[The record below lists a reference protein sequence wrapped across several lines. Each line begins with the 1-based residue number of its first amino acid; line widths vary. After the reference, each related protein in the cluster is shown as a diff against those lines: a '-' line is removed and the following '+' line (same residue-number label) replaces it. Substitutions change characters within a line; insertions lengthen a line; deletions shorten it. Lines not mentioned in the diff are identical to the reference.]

1 MRKDGKQMKNV
12 VSIVLLV
19 CMLLSLLAGC
29 GLVGK
34 EESKVSSETEEIK
47 SEQPSETK
55 PEEPA
60 ETKPTETKPTETKPT
75 ETKPVEDAQTKPPDI
90 TEEKPDKDPDKDP
103 SEGVYE
109 KGLLTDT
116 SFESEYLN
124 IRFSLPE
131 GFVMAT
137 KEDME
142 NLMNIGADA
151 FDIDKITID
160 YAKVSTIYE
169 MMASSPMGTP
179 NVIVMAEKLMLSN
192 ITEDQY
198 IEALKDQLA
207 NLSAMNYT
215 FGEKIENTTLA
226 GEKYKKL
233 VAEANL
239 SGQSM
244 IQEYIF
250 RKLDDRMIGFVF
262 TYTPETEDEV
272 KLLLKAFS
280 PF

>member
-1 MRKDGKQMKNV
+1 MKNV

-60 ETKPTETKPTETKPT
+60 ETKPTETKPT